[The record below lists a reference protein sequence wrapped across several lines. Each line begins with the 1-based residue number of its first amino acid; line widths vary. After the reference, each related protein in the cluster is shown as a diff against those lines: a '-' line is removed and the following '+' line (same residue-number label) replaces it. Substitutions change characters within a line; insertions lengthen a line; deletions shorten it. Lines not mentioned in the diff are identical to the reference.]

1 MNCKIQDHWW
11 KVNIYPWKNRLIYFS
26 WHSVYSIFRIASKGG
41 EGGSAGAGSGPEY
54 DEGES
59 DCPTDWIG
67 DLICDDEC
75 NIGAHNFDDGDC
87 CMSANE
93 IDTSNCETC
102 ECILG

>member
-1 MNCKIQDHWW
+1 MFIQ
-11 KVNIYPWKNRLIYFS
+11 FS
-26 WHSVYSIFRIASKGG
+26 ELQAKGG

-54 DEGES
+54 EGGES
-59 DCPTDWIG
+59 DCPADWIG

-75 NIGAHNFDDGDC
+75 NIATHNFDDGDC